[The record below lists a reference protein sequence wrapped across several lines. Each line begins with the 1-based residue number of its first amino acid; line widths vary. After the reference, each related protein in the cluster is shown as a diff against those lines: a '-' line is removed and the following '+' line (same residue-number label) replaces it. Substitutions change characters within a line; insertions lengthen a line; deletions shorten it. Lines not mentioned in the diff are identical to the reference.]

1 MKNNSKIK
9 AALFVLV
16 LTSMSFIVQAQK
28 NMWTGN
34 SYVFNI
40 NSATNVTSSIAWNET
55 TFSAGTL
62 TAGSEVLSGTRN
74 SIYTNTF
81 TNSSSVFQTCSLT
94 VTETVTN
101 CDKVNTINLSVYP
114 APTFTANSTIT
125 SCAALASAPG
135 TLNAVVA
142 NFTNIKG
149 ITSNGNDFTLTYQ
162 LYDNSNVAVVGAGA
176 TGTLTLAA
184 GTSASTGT
192 VSLSGA
198 QITALYTVLNAQA
211 AGTYNLK
218 IKAFTTPA
226 TPTSTEAGAVT
237 SIATTPITI
246 QPFTI
251 NAIPVSNPI
260 IAN

>member
-1 MKNNSKIK
+1 MNKNSTIK
-9 AALFVLV
+9 AALFILV
-16 LTSMSFIVQAQK
+16 FSTISFMAQAQK
-28 NMWTGN
+28 NMWTGK

-40 NSATNVTSSIAWNET
+40 DATINSSSTIVWNET

-81 TNSSSVFQTCSLT
+81 TNTSAVVQTCSLT
-94 VTETVTN
+94 VTETVTS
-101 CDKVNTINLSVYP
+101 CDKVNSLNLSVFP
-114 APTFTANSTIT
+114 TPTFTANSTLT
-125 SCAALASAPG
+125 SCAGLGSAPG
-135 TLNAVVA
+135 TLDAVVA

-149 ITSNGNDFTLTYQ
+149 ITANGNNFTLTYQ
-162 LYDNSNVAVVGAGA
+162 LYDGSNVAVSGA

-184 GTSASTGT
+184 GPSASTGT
-192 VSLSGA
+192 VTLSGA
-198 QITALYTVLNAQA
+198 QIAALYTILNAQA

-218 IKAFTTPA
+218 ISAFSTPT

-237 SIATTPITI
+237 AIASSPITI
-246 QPFTI
+246 QQFTI
-251 NAIPVSNPI
+251 NAIPLSNPI

>member
-1 MKNNSKIK
+1 MKNFSKIK
-9 AALFVLV
+9 AALYILV
-16 LTSMSFIVQAQK
+16 FSSISFLAQAQK

-40 NSATNVTSSIAWNET
+40 DATVNSGSSIAWNET

-74 SIYTNTF
+74 SVYTNTF
-81 TNSSSVFQTCSLT
+81 TSTSAVVQTCSLT
-94 VTETVTN
+94 VTETVTS
-101 CDKVNTINLSVYP
+101 CDKVNTLSLSVYP
-114 APTFTANSTIT
+114 TPTFTANSTLT
-125 SCAALASAPG
+125 SCAGLGSAPG
-135 TLNAVVA
+135 SLNAVVA

-149 ITSNGNDFTLTYQ
+149 ITSNGNNFTLTYQ
-162 LYDNSNVAVVGAGA
+162 LYDGSNVAVSGSS
-176 TGTLTLAA
+176 GTLTLAA
-184 GTSASTGT
+184 GPSASTGT
-192 VSLSGA
+192 VTLSGA
-198 QITALYTVLNAQA
+198 QIAALYTILNAQS

-218 IKAFTTPA
+218 ISAFTTPA

-237 SIATTPITI
+237 SIATTPVTI

-251 NAIPVSNPI
+251 NAIPTANPI

>member
-1 MKNNSKIK
+1 M
-9 AALFVLV
+9 A
-16 LTSMSFIVQAQK
+16 QAQK

-40 NSATNVTSSIAWNET
+40 NSATNVTSTIAWNET

-62 TAGSEVLSGTRN
+62 TAGTEVLSGTRN

-81 TNSSSVFQTCSLT
+81 TNSSSGVQTCSLT
-94 VTETVTN
+94 VTETVTG
-101 CDKVNTINLSVYP
+101 CDKLNTLSLSVYP
-114 APTFTANSTIT
+114 SPTFTANSTIPF
-125 SCAALASAPG
+125 CAASGAAPG

-142 NFTNIKG
+142 NIANIKG

-162 LYDNSNVAVVGAGA
+162 LYDNSNVAVAGAGA
-176 TGTLTLAA
+176 TGTLALAA
-184 GTSASTGT
+184 GPSASTGT

-198 QITALYTVLNAQA
+198 QIAALYAILNTQA

-226 TPTSTEAGAVT
+226 TPTSTEAGVVT

-251 NAIPVSNPI
+251 NAIPTANPI

>member
-9 AALFVLV
+9 IALFVLV
-16 LTSMSFIVQAQK
+16 LSAMSFIAHAQK

-40 NSATNVTSSIAWNET
+40 NSATNVTSTIAWNET

-62 TAGSEVLSGTRN
+62 TAGSEGLSGTRN
-74 SIYTNTF
+74 SIYTNAF
-81 TNSSSVFQTCSLT
+81 ANSSSGVQTCSLT
-94 VTETVTN
+94 VTETVN
-101 CDKVNTINLSVYP
+101 SCDKVNTLSLSVYP
-114 APTFTANSTIT
+114 TPTFTANSIIPF
-125 SCAALASAPG
+125 CAALGSAPG
-135 TLNAVVA
+135 TLDAVVA

-149 ITSNGNDFTLTYQ
+149 ITSIGQDFTLTYQ
-162 LYDNSNVAVVGAGA
+162 LYDNSNVPVSGGGA

-184 GTSASTGT
+184 GSSASTGT

-198 QITALYTVLNAQA
+198 QIAALYAILNAQA

-251 NAIPVSNPI
+251 NAIPTANPI